1 MVQSRWWLDLWL
13 GSEFVGGWLGGGLGA
28 PGGPV
33 DSWLA
38 VLSLVVLPLG
48 GCGPCRGRVVLA
60 LSGRGLVWW
69 RSHRWLEELSG
80 SSLRLDHELVVEAV
94 VSALR

>member
-1 MVQSRWWLDLWL
+1 MVRRWLPV
-13 GSEFVGGWLGGGLGA
+13 EVG
-28 PGGPV
+28 
-33 DSWLA
+33 
-38 VLSLVVLPLG
+38 
-48 GCGPCRGRVVLA
+48 RA

>member
-1 MVQSRWWLDLWL
+1 MVHRWLQVEM
-13 GSEFVGGWLGGGLGA
+13 GK
-28 PGGPV
+28 
-33 DSWLA
+33 
-38 VLSLVVLPLG
+38 
-48 GCGPCRGRVVLA
+48 A

-69 RSHRWLEELSG
+69 RRHRWLEELSG